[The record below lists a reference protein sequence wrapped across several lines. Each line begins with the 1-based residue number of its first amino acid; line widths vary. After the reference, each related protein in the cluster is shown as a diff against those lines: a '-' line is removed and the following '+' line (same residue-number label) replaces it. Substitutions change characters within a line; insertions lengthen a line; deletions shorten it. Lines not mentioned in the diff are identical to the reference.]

1 MLLTVTIVMMKT
13 ARKIEEP
20 SIQPFSKPSLI
31 MPMIRETKA
40 AKRSNYNMSSS
51 KQPLISCKREVV

>member
-1 MLLTVTIVMMKT
+1 MINT

-31 MPMIRETKA
+31 MPMIKETKA
-40 AKRSNYNMSSS
+40 ASKSN
-51 KQPLISCKREVV
+51 